1 MNLSQSLL
9 PTLLALCVIA
19 VLALVAVNAAG

>member
-1 MNLSQSLL
+1 MDFSQSLV

-19 VLALVAVNAAG
+19 VLAIVAINAAA